1 MDLIFKTMNKNII
14 SKLWTLLTVNYIFC
28 DVLSLYH
35 GPTLQELLSGKM
47 GGVEFTE
54 PFLLIFSILM
64 EIPMLMIVLCMFLK
78 NKSFKWVNIG
88 VSLLMMIIQIGSLVT
103 GTNQLHYL
111 FFSTLEIMILILII
125 YFVSQFPF
133 ENKTDQN

>member
-1 MDLIFKTMNKNII
+1 MNKNII

-88 VSLLMMIIQIGSLVT
+88 VSLFMLVIQIGSLVT

-111 FFSTLEIMILILII
+111 FFSTIEIMILILII
-125 YFVSQFPF
+125 YFVSRYPF
-133 ENKTDQN
+133 DNKNTTKLKVS